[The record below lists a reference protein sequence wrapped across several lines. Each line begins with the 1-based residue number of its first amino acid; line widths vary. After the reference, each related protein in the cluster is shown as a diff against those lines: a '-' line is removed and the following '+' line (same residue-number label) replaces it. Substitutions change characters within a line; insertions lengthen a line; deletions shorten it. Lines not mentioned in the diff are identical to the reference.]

1 MRKIFIV
8 SCYPSTEK
16 QLKILSDCIDIL
28 RKTDFKILVVSH
40 KSLSTDIQ
48 DKIDYFIYDK
58 DNSFLPK
65 EISPYTYNVNDNFN
79 VRVNYPGHSLCIT
92 RNMFNS
98 IKFVNNYEFDF
109 FYFMEFDCLF
119 SDSDLIVVQDL
130 VNQMFEQNK
139 KMIFFKP
146 SEYKAEGSFVYETL
160 FFGGIPSYFLNKFI
174 PPTNLEEW
182 SQLNMRYTLEHTFF
196 EKFCNTEDRYLII
209 NEHSSEYFKDSQ
221 INVFRYGSF
230 ICEVLYNESNPS
242 NPILYIENHH
252 YNKTN
257 KKVIIR
263 ENDVIVESR
272 DCCLG
277 CWYYRGYFLNGMS
290 VSVEIFDEEFN
301 EGIKE
306 FIINENNLINFREK
320 GSITF
325 K

>member
-1 MRKIFIV
+1 MKKIFII

-28 RKTDFKILVVSH
+28 KKTDFKILVVSH
-40 KSLSTDIQ
+40 KSISTEIQ
-48 DKIDYFIYDK
+48 DKIDYYIYDK

-65 EISPYTYNVNDNFN
+65 EISPFTYNHNESFD

-119 SDSDLIVVQDL
+119 SDSDLVVVQDL
-130 VNQMFEQNK
+130 VTQMFNENK

-146 SEYKAEGSFVYETL
+146 TEYKAEGSFVYETL
-160 FFGGIPSYFLNKFI
+160 FFGGVPSYFLNKFI
-174 PPTNLEEW
+174 PPTNLNEW

-196 EKFCNTEDRYLII
+196 EKFCNTEEKYLII
-209 NEHSSEYFKDSQ
+209 NEHSSNYFKDSQ
-221 INVFRYGSF
+221 INLFRYGSF
-230 ICEVLYNESNPS
+230 ICEILYNEINPKS
-242 NPILYIENHH
+242 PVLYIENHY
-252 YNKTN
+252 YNKTE

-263 ENDVIVESR
+263 ENNEIIDTR
-272 DCCLG
+272 NFCLG
-277 CWYYRGYFLNGMS
+277 CWFYKVYNLS
-290 VSVEIFDEEFN
+290 DTVVSVEIFDGEFN

-306 FIINENNLINFREK
+306 FKLSEDRLLLFNEK
-320 GSITF
+320 GTIRF